1 MLPDLHEFFEDIAMP
16 LGGFYA
22 LAVAMNAVAAW
33 RAMRTGGNAR
43 LRAGAWL
50 ALAVLFAVFGV
61 RAWQAQPP
69 GLPQSLKTAIDA
81 ALGPVTFF
89 FGSLVWLT
97 ALFVGRRFFV
107 RKWVAWG
114 ILNAA
119 LMFLGLSLAD
129 PHFAQIVL
137 KADNVPI
144 VAMVFLLGVFTWLGT
159 AQAVENDRRLRQG
172 QAPLEKDYAQKTLVW
187 PDLVYIELICMV
199 ALTAVLIIWSLVLR
213 APLEQPANPV
223 VTPNPSKAP
232 WYFVGLQEMLVF
244 FDPAIAGV
252 VLPGLIIVGLA
263 LIPYLDFKPKGSGYY
278 SIAQRRLGYV
288 GFMFG
293 FLQLW
298 ILLIL
303 VGTFLRGPNWSFFGL
318 YEPRDPHKMP
328 LLENVKLSECFW
340 AVWLGSELPHVSPD
354 AGGLARFATIL
365 WREIA
370 GIVALAGYFAGIPLL
385 LGRTWMKRY
394 VDEMG
399 KARFTVMILLLMM
412 MLALPLKMLL
422 RWTCNLSYVVS
433 MPEYYL
439 NF

>member
-1 MLPDLHEFFEDIAMP
+1 MYLDLHEFFEDIAAP
-16 LGGFYA
+16 LGAFYA
-22 LAVAMNAVAAW
+22 LAVAMNAAAAW
-33 RAMRTGGNAR
+33 RGLRTGGNAR
-43 LRAGAWL
+43 RRAGAWL
-50 ALAVLFAVFGV
+50 VLAVVFAVVGV
-61 RAWQAQPP
+61 QAWLGQPS

-89 FGSLVWLT
+89 IGSLACLT
-97 ALFVGRRFFV
+97 VLFVGRRFFV
-107 RKWVAWG
+107 QKWVAWG

-144 VAMVFLLGVFTWLGT
+144 VAMVFLLGYFTWLGA
-159 AQAVENDRRLRQG
+159 AQAVENDRRLREG

-199 ALTAVLIIWSLVLR
+199 ALTAVLIVWSLVLR
-213 APLEQPANPV
+213 APLEQPANPM

-244 FDPAIAGV
+244 FDPSIAGV
-252 VLPGLIIVGLA
+252 VLPCLIIIGLA
-263 LIPYLDFKPKGSGYY
+263 LIPYLDFKPKGAGYY
-278 SIAQRRLGYV
+278 SIVQRRFGYV

-318 YEPRDPHKMP
+318 YEPRDPDKMP

-340 AVWLGSELPHVSPD
+340 ATWLGASVPQPSPD
-354 AGGLARFATIL
+354 GSGLTRFAVIL
-365 WREIA
+365 WREIS
-370 GIVALAGYFAGIPLL
+370 GIVAMAMYFGGIPLL
-385 LGRTWMKRY
+385 LSRTLMKRY

-399 KARFTVMILLLMM
+399 KARFMVMILLLMM

-433 MPEYYL
+433 MPEFFF